1 MEFFVSRDARK
12 WWSWHSGFT
21 WIAMQSLNISF
32 LHRRAITKALKFST
46 FVSMSAV
53 SSFET
58 ESSRKLIPVGLIKPM
73 LLLIVLRSVTKSV
86 VHCNELVSYLDAS
99 VCQCIEGSGV
109 TYVDLC
115 FERDCH
121 VRTCDLSC

>member
-1 MEFFVSRDARK
+1 MALRIYLDSHAKSEHLFPSQK
-12 WWSWHSGFT
+12 SHH
-21 WIAMQSLNISF
+21 QSTS
-32 LHRRAITKALKFST
+32 TKFST